1 MKFHKLVG
9 GEGGLLLP
17 PRTTFISSVINLPH
31 SICPTSIWR
40 S

>member
-1 MKFHKLVG
+1 MRFHKLVG
-9 GEGGLLLP
+9 GRGGGVIAAP
-17 PRTTFISSVINLPH
+17 TTSFSSVINLRH